1 MAQQKCH
8 SSNGG
13 FHYSGAL
20 DSVHYVPNVNSFQWI
35 RIAIFAL
42 FSKVKSGESG
52 LTL

>member
-1 MAQQKCH
+1 MAEQKCH
-8 SSNGG
+8 SSNG
-13 FHYSGAL
+13 FHDRGPL
-20 DSVHYVPNVNSFQWI
+20 VSVHYVPNVNKVFSGS